1 MGPCVRRDDECAP
14 PDRLTVLQKNP
25 RQETARGSFGVQPS
39 GDVRLLSREMLRSQ
53 SCRAIL
59 AEWATRNLPN
69 QPDIGLENVRK
80 ALAPIALGLL
90 LVTEDHRKAV
100 FYFVPL

>member
-1 MGPCVRRDDECAP
+1 MRPAYST
-14 PDRLTVLQKNP
+14 L
-25 RQETARGSFGVQPS
+25 AA
-39 GDVRLLSREMLRSQ
+39 RSQ
-53 SCRAIL
+53 PCRAIL

-69 QPDIGLENVRK
+69 QPDIGLENVRT

-90 LVTEDHRKAV
+90 LVTEDRRKAV